1 MLDRTVTGADPRA
14 DGLPPG
20 PRRPRA
26 VQTVEWMTGSYRVMD
41 RCHHDYGDM
50 FTTRI
55 LPAAASGPGARPNE
69 GDWVF
74 LADPDLVRQVFST
87 DPNLIRT
94 GPTNRFLEGVVGAG
108 SILVSDE
115 PEHMQKRRIL
125 LPPFHGERVVAYRE
139 LISEVTRAELASW
152 PVGEELPL
160 WPRMQAITLEVI
172 VRAVFGITDE
182 LRRRRMHVLLRDM
195 LNRLTSPRWV
205 ICRTALQV
213 AMRRR
218 RDSPEPVARV
228 LGPVDEAIHDEIDR
242 RRAAG
247 EGGGGDDILSLLI
260 EARYEDG
267 SPLTDDQLRDELITL
282 LIAGHES
289 TATEL
294 AWAFERLLR
303 HPDKLAR
310 LRDEAEAGEDTYAE
324 AVVRET
330 LRLRPVL
337 PVVLRELAEPMDL
350 GGYALAAGTWV
361 APCGYLIHRREDIY
375 PDPLSFRPERFVGNS
390 PGTYTWMPFGGG
402 VRRCVGAAFAQ
413 LEMKEVLQTVTRSLD
428 LEPVGRRSER
438 MRPRFITL
446 APSDGARARIRG
458 RRLAPQG

>member
-1 MLDRTVTGADPRA
+1 MLLAMSAT
-14 DGLPPG
+14 LPPG
-20 PRRPRA
+20 PRRARA
-26 VQTVEWMTGSYRVMD
+26 IQTMEWLSGSHRVMD
-41 RCHHDYGDM
+41 RCHREYGHM

-55 LPAAASGPGARPNE
+55 LPAAASGPGASPNE

-87 DPNLIRT
+87 DPHLVRT

-115 PEHMQKRRIL
+115 PQHMRQRRIL
-125 LPPFHGERVVAYRE
+125 LPPFHGERVAAYRE

-172 VRAVFGITDE
+172 VRAVFGVTHE
-182 LRRRRMHVLLRDM
+182 GGRRRMHVLLRDM

-205 ICRTALQV
+205 LRRTALQV

-228 LGPVDEAIHDEIDR
+228 LGPVDEAIHEEIGR
-242 RRAAG
+242 RRAG
-247 EGGGGDDILSLLI
+247 EGGGDDILSLLI
-260 EARYEDG
+260 EARHEDG
-267 SPLTDDQLRDELITL
+267 SPLSDDQLRDELITL

-303 HPDKLAR
+303 HPGGLAR
-310 LRDEAEAGEDTYAE
+310 LREEAEAGEDAYAD

-337 PVVLRELAEPMDL
+337 PVVLRELVEPMTL
-350 GGYALAAGTWV
+350 GGYELAAGTWV

-375 PDPLSFRPERFVGNS
+375 PDPLSFRPERFLGKT

-446 APSDGARARIRG
+446 TPSAGARARIRG
-458 RRLAPQG
+458 QRLAPQG